1 MDHESRRAVE
11 LLTDSEEAALL
22 AQVAAGDLRAFDSL
36 YRNYWPR
43 LRRFLDQVTRRPQL
57 VEELL
62 NDTMLAVWR
71 QAGSFKAQ
79 SRVSTWV
86 FAIAYRKALKALK
99 RAREPGDG
107 VFLPEEL
114 AGDRSPE
121 SDVIHTQLRRQLTLA
136 LSTLPAEQRAVVE
149 LTYYHE
155 CAYGEIAQILGCPV
169 DTVKTRM
176 FHARRKLRLLMDAQS
191 EGA

>member
-79 SRVSTWV
+79 SRAST
-86 FAIAYRKALKALK
+86 
-99 RAREPGDG
+99 E
-107 VFLPEEL
+107 
-114 AGDRSPE
+114 
-121 SDVIHTQLRRQLTLA
+121 
-136 LSTLPAEQRAVVE
+136 
-149 LTYYHE
+149 
-155 CAYGEIAQILGCPV
+155 
-169 DTVKTRM
+169 
-176 FHARRKLRLLMDAQS
+176 
-191 EGA
+191 

>member
-1 MDHESRRAVE
+1 
-11 LLTDSEEAALL
+11 LPEEAALL

-99 RAREPGDG
+99 RTREPGGG
-107 VFLPEEL
+107 VRPEEL
-114 AGDRSPE
+114 RVASRNDGNA
-121 SDVIHTQLRRQLTLA
+121 HQLRRQLTLA
-136 LSTLPAEQRAVVE
+136 RSTLPPEQRAVVE
-149 LTYYHE
+149 
-155 CAYGEIAQILGCPV
+155 
-169 DTVKTRM
+169 
-176 FHARRKLRLLMDAQS
+176 RLLPWVCLRWNRPDS
-191 EGA
+191 RLPG